1 MDMLCEMRFH
11 VPNNELELYEEE
23 RIQTKEAKKKAQ
35 KKTTTTEEGK
45 EENKAAQSDDEGS
58 EDEMTAAKLFNN
70 KVVAAAG
77 IGQFAG
83 EIICSIQDLPMIIP
97 RGKISL
103 DFYSGFAKLHGKT
116 HDYKIN
122 YRDIQK
128 IFLLQKPDGVHMVY
142 LIQLEVPLRAGL
154 TLHHFIAMNFE
165 YD

>member
-23 RIQTKEAKKKAQ
+23 RIQTKEAAKKAKKKQ
-35 KKTTTTEEGK
+35 GGEENK
-45 EENKAAQSDDEGS
+45 EENKAQEVEESDDE
-58 EDEMTAAKLFNN
+58 EMTAAKLFNN

-103 DFYSGFAKLHGKT
+103 DFYAGFAKLHGKT

-122 YRDIQK
+122 YKDIQK

-142 LIQLEVPLRAGL
+142 LI
-154 TLHHFIAMNFE
+154 
-165 YD
+165 